1 MPIAKHRADLAE
13 LISIAALQRK
23 RINQR
28 HRRHHSVFHI
38 HEDSLANKFNNYSKK
53 KNPEYVPASEALS
66 ADVAEAQAA
75 TAAAAAGVVAPSSC
89 LAPSLPDS
97 PSLSSPLALV
107 PLSSSLVPEPGGAS
121 SPPPSPL
128 HTNPHPPP
136 SVARFRTCPTS
147 SWTPTRTS
155 SSSSPPRC
163 DGSLSCCPSVS
174 CDSSSS
180 SWPSSLSPWRPPS
193 TSLPPPTHHLT
204 TLVLTHSTMSSS
216 SLTN

>member
-38 HEDSLANKFNNYSKK
+38 HEDSLANKFNNYLKK

-75 TAAAAAGVVAPSSC
+75 AAAVAAPSSC

-97 PSLSSPLALV
+97 SSLSSPLALV

-121 SPPPSPL
+121 SPPPSPS
-128 HTNPHPPP
+128 PHQPPA
-136 SVARFRTCPTS
+136 VR
-147 SWTPTRTS
+147 
-155 SSSSPPRC
+155 
-163 DGSLSCCPSVS
+163 
-174 CDSSSS
+174 
-180 SWPSSLSPWRPPS
+180 
-193 TSLPPPTHHLT
+193 
-204 TLVLTHSTMSSS
+204 
-216 SLTN
+216 